1 MFSKGNKAAAD
12 PKPPTPRSS
21 APSII
26 SVDLRITGD
35 VISVGD
41 IQVDGLVEGDVQS
54 RSIVVGEEAHVRG
67 AIVADTVRITGTV
80 TGSVKANTVTL
91 DRTARVQG
99 DIVHHTIGIE
109 AGAYVEGKIERME
122 NPHKSLD
129 IRAGGVKEA
138 MVQPILSAVEGAAK
152 KAS

>member
-1 MFSKGNKAAAD
+1 MFSKGKHQQDA
-12 PKPPTPRSS
+12 KPTPRSS

-67 AIVADTVRITGTV
+67 SIVAETVRITGTV

-99 DIVHHTIGIE
+99 DIVHHSIGIE
-109 AGAYVEGKIERME
+109 QGAYVEGKIERME
-122 NPHKSLD
+122 NPQKGLD
-129 IRAGGVKEA
+129 IKVGGRESAGVA
-138 MVQPILSAVEGAAK
+138 PILTAVEGGSK

>member
-1 MFSKGNKAAAD
+1 MFSKGSKQDA
-12 PKPPTPRSS
+12 KPTPRSS

-67 AIVADTVRITGTV
+67 SIVAETVRITGTV
-80 TGSVKANTVTL
+80 TGSVKAHTVTL

-109 AGAYVEGKIERME
+109 QGAYVEGKIERME

-129 IRAGGVKEA
+129 IKVGARESPAPTPV
-138 MVQPILSAVEGAAK
+138 LTAVEGGAK
-152 KAS
+152 KAG

>member
-1 MFSKGNKAAAD
+1 MFSKASKQEA
-12 PKPPTPRSS
+12 KPTPRSS

-35 VISVGD
+35 VVSVGD
-41 IQVDGLVEGDVQS
+41 IQVAGLVEGDIQS
-54 RSIVVGEEAHVRG
+54 RSIVVGGEAHVRG
-67 AIVADTVRITGTV
+67 SIIAETVRITGTV
-80 TGSVKANTVTL
+80 TGAVRGNTVTL

-99 DIVHHTIGIE
+99 DIVHHMIGIE

-122 NPHKSLD
+122 NPQKSLD
-129 IRAGGVKEA
+129 IKVGGKEGAG
-138 MVQPILSAVEGAAK
+138 QPPVLTTVEGSAK

>member
-1 MFSKGNKAAAD
+1 MFSKGSKHEA
-12 PKPPTPRSS
+12 KPTPRSS

-41 IQVDGLVEGDVQS
+41 IQLDGLVEGDVQS

-67 AIVADTVRITGTV
+67 SIVAETVRITGTV
-80 TGSVKANTVTL
+80 TGSVRAHTVTL

-99 DIVHHTIGIE
+99 DIVHHMIGIE
-109 AGAYVEGKIERME
+109 QGAYVEGKIERLE

-129 IRAGGVKEA
+129 IKMGAKEA
-138 MVQPILSAVEGAAK
+138 PGTPPVLTAVEGGANK
-152 KAS
+152 KAG